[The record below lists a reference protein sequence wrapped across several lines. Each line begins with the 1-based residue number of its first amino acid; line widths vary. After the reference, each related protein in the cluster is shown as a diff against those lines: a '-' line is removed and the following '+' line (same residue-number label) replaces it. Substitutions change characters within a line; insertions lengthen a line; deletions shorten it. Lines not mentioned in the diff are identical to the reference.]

1 MKKKLAAAAIV
12 SILVIASAIW
22 IIANYAANQADKA
35 CEIRITQFTWTSN
48 WGTGPVGLLWGRSF
62 NVTLHNAGTMGA
74 EGLAVEVKL
83 LANNTQIWSE
93 TWFNVQG
100 TGGQTEARLNFTFEL
115 NPGEVRELQGS
126 FVTKLDELS
135 EAQGERSFLVEVSL
149 DDTVVDEL
157 QLDMA
162 STHNV
167 QITEFTVDQ
176 SLGGSFIDC
185 KFNVTVQN
193 FGPDSISDVLLEV
206 TAFDSEGT
214 EAKQYTEQLGTLSI
228 REERKITGLISIY
241 VFLTPQ
247 HFQIQSALIWN
258 GTVLDEQ
265 TLP

>member
-1 MKKKLAAAAIV
+1 V
-12 SILVIASAIW
+12 
-22 IIANYAANQADKA
+22 D
-35 CEIRITQFTWTSN
+35 
-48 WGTGPVGLLWGRSF
+48 
-62 NVTLHNAGTMGA
+62 
-74 EGLAVEVKL
+74 VKL

-100 TGGQTEARLNFTFEL
+100 TSGQTEARLNFTFEL
-115 NPGEVRELQGS
+115 NPGEVRVLQGS

-135 EAQGERSFLVEVSL
+135 EAQGEMTFLVEVSL
-149 DDTVVDEL
+149 DDTVLHEL

-167 QITEFTVDQ
+167 QITDFTVDQ

-193 FGPDSISDVLLEV
+193 FGPGNLSDLLLEV
-206 TAFDSEGT
+206 TAFDGEGT
-214 EAKQYTEQLGTLSI
+214 EVKQYTEQLSTLSV

-247 HFQIQSALIWN
+247 HLQLQSALIWN